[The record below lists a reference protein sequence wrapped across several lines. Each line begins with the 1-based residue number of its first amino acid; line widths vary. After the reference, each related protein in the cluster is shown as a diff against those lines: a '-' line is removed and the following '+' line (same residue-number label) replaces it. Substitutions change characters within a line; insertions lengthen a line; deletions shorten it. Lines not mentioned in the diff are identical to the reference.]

1 MNIVISKDKTTIL
14 KGVAI
19 LFMILHHV
27 FIKEFYIEQPEILS
41 SSVAVRMQIA
51 MKMCVGI
58 YTFIIGYGFW
68 FCKSYSTG
76 YVFGHI
82 GKLLRQYWIVFVFL
96 ILPISIWGGYFI
108 DYKTLLLNLFG
119 LEHQYCLGNWYIYF
133 YVYALLLLPL
143 LRRWLEPDGFWRPIV
158 AVALFAIV
166 RYLCAENRYV
176 DNCFAYSQMLVVGLY
191 CAKTQILSHW
201 AGNIK
206 SRGLWLALFCFA
218 VVMRCVS
225 GAMGFTTDVI
235 AVPVVVIAVCGFS
248 QGHEKSLLVRVL
260 TTLGKHSTYMWFIH
274 CIFFSTAT
282 KGVIQHLP
290 MWTNFLPVEFLM
302 VSLFSYL
309 LASFMGRIETF
320 IHEKTK

>member
-27 FIKEFYIEQPEILS
+27 FIKEFYIEQPEFLS
-41 SSVAVRMQIA
+41 SRVAVRVQVA

-68 FCKSYSTG
+68 YCKSYSTR
-76 YVFGHI
+76 YVLGHI
-82 GKLLRQYWIVFVFL
+82 GKLLRQYWIVFFIL

-166 RYLCAENRYV
+166 RYLCAENRFV

-191 CAKTQILSHW
+191 CAKTQILSRWGRH
-201 AGNIK
+201 IK
-206 SRGLWLALFCFA
+206 SRYILFILFLLAVL
-218 VVMRCVS
+218 MRCVS
-225 GAMGFTTDVI
+225 GAIGFTTDVI
-235 AVPVVVIAVCGFS
+235 AVPVVVIAVCGMS
-248 QGHEKSLLVRVL
+248 QGHEQSPLVRVL
-260 TTLGKHSTYMWFIH
+260 TTLGKHSTYMWFLH

-282 KGVIQHLP
+282 KGLIQSSP
-290 MWTNFLPVEFLM
+290 MWTNFLPIEFLM
-302 VSLFSYL
+302 VSLLSYL
-309 LASFMGRIETF
+309 LASFLGRIETYIF
-320 IHEKTK
+320 EKTK

>member
-1 MNIVISKDKTTIL
+1 MNLVISKDKTTIL

-27 FIKEFYIEQPEILS
+27 FIKEFYVEQPEFLS
-41 SSVAVRMQIA
+41 SSAAVRVQVA

-68 FCKSYSTG
+68 YCKSYSTG

-82 GKLLRQYWIVFVFL
+82 RKLLRQYWIVFVFL
-96 ILPISIWGGYFI
+96 ILPISIGGGYFI
-108 DYKTLLLNLFG
+108 GYETLVLNLFG

-143 LRRWLEPDGFWRPIV
+143 LKRWLQPHGSWRPLV

-191 CAKTQILSHW
+191 CAKTQALSRWGGH
-201 AGNIK
+201 IK
-206 SRGLWLALFCFA
+206 SRSILFFLFLLA
-218 VVMRCVS
+218 VIMRCIS

-235 AVPVVVIAVCGFS
+235 AVPIVIIAVCGLS
-248 QGHEKSLLVRVL
+248 QGYEQSLIARVL
-260 TTLGKHSTYMWFIH
+260 TTLGKHSTYMWFVH

-282 KGVIQHLP
+282 KGLIQSLP
-290 MWTNFLPVEFLM
+290 LWPHSLLMVFLM
-302 VSLFSYL
+302 VSLLSYS
-309 LASFMGRIETF
+309 LAFFIGRIEAL
-320 IHEKTK
+320 IHEIIK